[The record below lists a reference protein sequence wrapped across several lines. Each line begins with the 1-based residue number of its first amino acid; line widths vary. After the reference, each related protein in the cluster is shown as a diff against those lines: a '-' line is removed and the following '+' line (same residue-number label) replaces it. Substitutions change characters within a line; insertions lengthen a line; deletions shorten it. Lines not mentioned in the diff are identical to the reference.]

1 MGCEKIR
8 ELILEYP
15 NGDLT
20 QIENMEVEVHLREC
34 ADCRSFLDE
43 SHRVWNLM
51 DMWDGVDVNE
61 GFITK
66 FWDRVSH
73 EDKRKGGI
81 MEFFRNWKP
90 AWAYATALAVIVIV
104 SVILFNFFESGR
116 TNIVFTE
123 RDRADER
130 LLIDFD
136 KSISKEGGQSLDVYG
151 PWDEPI
157 EENNKGG

>member
-1 MGCEKIR
+1 MGCKEIK

-20 QIENMEVEVHLREC
+20 QNEKMQVEAHLREC
-34 ADCRSFLDE
+34 PDCSLFLDE
-43 SHRVWNLM
+43 SRHVWNLM
-51 DMWDGVDVNE
+51 DMWDGVDVGGN
-61 GFITK
+61 FITK

-73 EDKRKGGI
+73 EDTSKGGI
-81 MEFFRNWKP
+81 MGFFRKWKP
-90 AWAYATALAVIVIV
+90 GWTYAAALAVIVIV

-123 RDRADER
+123 RDRADEK